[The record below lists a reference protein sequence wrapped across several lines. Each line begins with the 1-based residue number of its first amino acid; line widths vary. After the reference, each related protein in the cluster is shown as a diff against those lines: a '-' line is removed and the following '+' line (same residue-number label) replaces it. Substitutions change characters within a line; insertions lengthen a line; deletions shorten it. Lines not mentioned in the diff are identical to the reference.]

1 MKIKLTESQLKR
13 VLKEVGGYDSPEVM
27 ATHAGPLHSVISSQT
42 MELLMLVSKLA
53 QGIRDDELSRTELV
67 NGIYN
72 LNEKISQYVHH
83 MPEVTKEIYV
93 DDDFKTVVKS
103 FISALVKINKYFRML
118 VGSGQNDGGTF
129 YTGLSFDMTQDEI
142 ESQVAEQIATLT
154 DRIQEMGMMI
164 MTIHQRF
171 NDRTS
176 SMNEN
181 TINESDIK
189 SIVKRVITEQNQSYW
204 DTDHTIMDEDT
215 FNLLYPV
222 ILSMHKKNIVN
233 WGKKLYETGYPV
245 VDVVIYT
252 NIIISKGDY
261 NEFTNLENQRIEK
274 LTEKNL
280 NHDTWKEESEIYNSN
295 IITNLKELATT
306 LKSTS
311 PSSSDLNDII
321 KVEFGEREGRNVN
334 GYPNNKVRY
343 SYLYNDYESTKD
355 FLYDNGFEEEEWGGN
370 RRAYVKGFDKS
381 PDEFYI
387 QKSMNP
393 NFVDSWRDTGNFVL
407 ITYSDRI

>member
-53 QGIRDDELSRTELV
+53 QGIRDEELNRSELV

-93 DDDFKTVVKS
+93 DDDFKRIVKS

-176 SMNEN
+176 SMNEQ
-181 TINESDIK
+181 TIDLETDNQDMGYKLDDSG
-189 SIVKRVITEQNQSYW
+189 SRV
-204 DTDHTIMDEDT
+204 M
-215 FNLLYPV
+215 V
-222 ILSMHKKNIVN
+222 
-233 WGKKLYETGYPV
+233 
-245 VDVVIYT
+245 
-252 NIIISKGDY
+252 
-261 NEFTNLENQRIEK
+261 
-274 LTEKNL
+274 
-280 NHDTWKEESEIYNSN
+280 
-295 IITNLKELATT
+295 
-306 LKSTS
+306 TS
-311 PSSSDLNDII
+311 
-321 KVEFGEREGRNVN
+321 
-334 GYPNNKVRY
+334 
-343 SYLYNDYESTKD
+343 
-355 FLYDNGFEEEEWGGN
+355 DNGFDAIEDKEAIEVMKGGN
-370 RRAYVKGFDKS
+370 KLYYFNVSRL
-381 PDEFYI
+381 
-387 QKSMNP
+387 P
-393 NFVDSWRDTGNFVL
+393 NLMAFPNLFLINFLDSAPLRDIDVDSL
-407 ITYSDRI
+407 INNKSIARVAFNYEDSPIMNSKVNELENRGEELGMMINANKVGGDI